1 MNMKQRYV
9 ILVAIVII
17 PVAIVII
24 SGDLHH
30 GRVST
35 RPVAAKGAAVDGM
48 ALGKAFAPVL
58 ASVYADA
65 WMAAAGDL
73 EQGTSTV
80 EAQKTLQKTWKDGRV
95 KAFMTRVAPSF
106 SIVLPEG
113 SEPTSP
119 EHRARVVALWR
130 SFAGGLKGGK

>member
-1 MNMKQRYV
+1 MNIEQRYV
-9 ILVAIVII
+9 ISVAIVI
-17 PVAIVII
+17 VTGA
-24 SGDLHH
+24 LFH

-35 RPVAAKGAAVDGM
+35 RPVAAKVAAVDGM

-58 ASVYADA
+58 TSTYADA

-73 EQGTSTV
+73 EHGRSPV
-80 EAQKTLQKTWKDGRV
+80 EAQKTLQETWKDGRI
-95 KAFMTRVAPSF
+95 KAFTTMVAPSF
-106 SIVLPEG
+106 SAVLPEG

-130 SFAGGLKGGK
+130 SFASGLKGGK

>member
-1 MNMKQRYV
+1 MNMNQRHV
-9 ILVAIVII
+9 I
-17 PVAIVII
+17 PVAIVIVT
-24 SGDLHH
+24 GALLH

-35 RPVAAKGAAVDGM
+35 RTVAAKGGAVDGL

-58 ASVYADA
+58 ASSYADA

-73 EQGTSTV
+73 EHGKSAV
-80 EAQKTLQKTWKDGRV
+80 EAQKTLQETWKNGRV
-95 KAFMTRVAPSF
+95 KAFTTMVAPSF
-106 SIVLPEG
+106 SAVLPEG